1 MRLWVF
7 VLIGFG
13 FLGLEVGP
21 VLAQNLAQN
30 MSGNCP
36 APALSRLRSH
46 RVGPGETLESIGRQY
61 NLTPATLLGMNPGL
75 RNGGLP
81 VGETILIPPFNG
93 RQVRVN
99 PGTSW
104 KSLAEIYNVRADVLF
119 EVNGCVE
126 PQGVVFIPG
135 VNSSQNNREVQRAV
149 EVAAGVISGY
159 PLPQNAA
166 VLLGYGL
173 QFMPLRNIQAFHA
186 GVDLEAK
193 EGTSVLAAGEGIIAF
208 AGVQGSYGN
217 LVVVNHTSGKQTRY
231 AHLASISVRVGEQ
244 VRRGQV
250 LGTVGKTGSPDI
262 TASHLHFEV
271 RSASQMGWVAEDPRN
286 YFKGGSVVIG
296 N

>member
-1 MRLWVF
+1 MRFWFF
-7 VLIGFG
+7 VLIG

-21 VLAQNLAQN
+21 VLAQNMA
-30 MSGNCP
+30 GNCP
-36 APALSRLRSH
+36 APALSRVKSH
-46 RVGPGETLESIGRQY
+46 RVAAGESLESIGRQY
-61 NLTPATLLGMNPGL
+61 NLTPATLVGMNPGL
-75 RNGGLP
+75 RNGGLR
-81 VGETILIPPFNG
+81 VGEVILIPPFNG
-93 RQVRVN
+93 RQVATN

-126 PQGVVFIPG
+126 PQEVVFIPG

-159 PLPQNAA
+159 PLPQKAP

-173 QFMPLRNIQAFHA
+173 QFMPLRNIQGFHA

-193 EGTSVLAAGEGIIAF
+193 EGTAVLAAGEGIIAF
-208 AGVQGSYGN
+208 AGMQGNYGN
-217 LVVVNHTSGKQTRY
+217 LIVINHASGKQTRY

-244 VRRGQV
+244 VNRGQV
-250 LGTVGKTGSPDI
+250 LGTVGKTGIPDI

-271 RSASQMGWVAEDPRN
+271 RSSSQMGWVAEDPQN
-286 YFKGGSVVIG
+286 YFKDGPVGVRSF
-296 N
+296 